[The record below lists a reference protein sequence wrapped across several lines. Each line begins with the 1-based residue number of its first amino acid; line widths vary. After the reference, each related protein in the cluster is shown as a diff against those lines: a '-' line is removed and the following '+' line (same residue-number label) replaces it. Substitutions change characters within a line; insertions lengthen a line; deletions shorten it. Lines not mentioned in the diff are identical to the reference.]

1 MLYLPHLPGFFRML
15 GRVRQVKKHGF
26 HRYTGDAQA
35 ICEQIVDDC
44 WNGSF
49 FQTSTGHFSE
59 FWTRDF
65 GMCVEALLKLDWKK
79 EVNTTL
85 EYAMTRFAAAGNITT
100 NIPKGGKPADFP
112 NFAADSLPFFVHSLR
127 LASAKG
133 LVKEHQAFLEKE
145 IGRYAS
151 LVFDHSTSLVRSDR
165 SFSSMKDLAKR
176 QSSTYDNSML
186 VMLSK
191 DLASLHLPNPFAKH
205 DIAKAMQTQLWNGRF
220 FEEDMRKT
228 GIVTGDANTFPFWC
242 EVFTSKTMAQSCIAH
257 IRKHGLDQPFPLKYT
272 VEPKPISKMILVER
286 FSGGYERDTIWMHLG
301 LCYMDVARQYD
312 KRLFQEYVDKL
323 AVVIEKH
330 KTFLEV
336 FEPDGQPFRTP
347 FYVSDEGMLWAGKW
361 LEFIRA

>member
-15 GRVRQVKKHGF
+15 GRVRQVKKYGF

-35 ICEQIVDDC
+35 ICEQIVHDC
-44 WNGSF
+44 WNGEF

-65 GMCVEALLKLDWKK
+65 GMCVEALIKLGWKK

-85 EYAMTRFAAAGNITT
+85 EYAMTRFAAAEKITT

-112 NFAADSLPFFVHSLR
+112 NFAADSLPFFIHSLR
-127 LASAKG
+127 LAGAKG
-133 LVKEHQAFLEKE
+133 LVREYRAFLEKE
-145 IGRYAS
+145 IARYAS
-151 LVFDHSTSLVRSDR
+151 LVFDPSTSLVRSDR

-176 QSSTYDNSML
+176 KSSTYDNSML

-191 DLASLHLPNPFAKH
+191 DLTALRLSNPFAKY

-242 EVFTSKTMAQSCIAH
+242 GAFSDKNMAQSCIKQ

-272 VEPKPISKMILVER
+272 VESRRISRMILIEPLT
-286 FSGGYERDTIWMHLG
+286 FGYERDAVWMHLG
-301 LCYMDVARQYD
+301 LCYMDVAQRYD

-323 AVVIEKH
+323 AVIIEKH

-336 FEPDGQPFRTP
+336 FGPDGQPFRTP
-347 FYVSDEGMLWAGKW
+347 FYVSDEGMLWAAKW
-361 LEFIRA
+361 LRIVKR